1 MQNSSLQILFL
12 GDIVSKLGRQGVKR
26 FLQDHRDSYDLV
38 IANCENT
45 SGGKGISK
53 NHAIDLKDAGIDIFT
68 SGNHIWRKKDIIPYM
83 EEYPILRPLNY
94 PPGTPG
100 YGSKIISLEDGT
112 SIGVINIMGRIFMG
126 NPTDCPFR
134 AIENEIQRIKE
145 TTPLI
150 FVDFHAETTSEK
162 KAMGYFLD
170 GKATCVVG
178 THTHIQ
184 THDAQILP
192 QGTGYITDA
201 GMCGAFH
208 SVLGVKSDIIIS
220 TYLTQR
226 PALFEIE
233 SKGPT
238 IVSYVHID
246 IDIETAKTTYI
257 RGDYALYED

>member
-1 MQNSSLQILFL
+1 MQNNSLQVLFL
-12 GDIVSKLGRQGVKR
+12 GDIVSKLGRRGIKR
-26 FLQDHRDSYDLV
+26 FLQDHRDQYDLV

-53 NHAIDLKDAGIDIFT
+53 NHALELKEAGIDVFT

-83 EEYPILRPLNY
+83 DELSILRPLNY
-94 PPGTPG
+94 PPNTPG
-100 YGSKIISLEDGT
+100 FGCKIIPLEEDI
-112 SIGVINIMGRIFMG
+112 SIAVINLMGRIFMG
-126 NPTDCPFR
+126 NPIDCPFR
-134 AIENEIQRIKE
+134 LIEEEIQRVREI
-145 TTPLI
+145 TPLI

-162 KAMGYFLD
+162 KAMGFFLD
-170 GKATCVVG
+170 GKVSCIVG

-201 GMCGAFH
+201 GMCGAYH
-208 SVLGVKSDIIIS
+208 SVIGVQSDIIIQ

-226 PALFEIE
+226 PSLFEVE
-233 SKGPT
+233 TKGPT
-238 IVSYVHID
+238 IVSYVQVD
-246 IDIETAKTTYI
+246 IDIESSKTTYI